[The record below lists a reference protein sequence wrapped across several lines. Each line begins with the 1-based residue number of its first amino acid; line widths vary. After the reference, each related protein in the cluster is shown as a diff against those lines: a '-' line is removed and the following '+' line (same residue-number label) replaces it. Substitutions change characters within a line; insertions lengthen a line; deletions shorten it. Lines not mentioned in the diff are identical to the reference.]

1 MCTMILETGGISGS
15 GKGHKGWFTLDKV
28 NVSYDH
34 PFHVPLEH
42 ALNIDFVSE
51 SGGVG
56 SRVAVELSPESAQ
69 ELVKLI
75 TAALARGEVDKR
87 LERSEAG
94 VGS

>member
-15 GKGHKGWFTLDKV
+15 GKGPRGWFTLGKV

-51 SGGVG
+51 SGNLD

-75 TAALARGEVDKR
+75 TAALARGEVDMR
-87 LERSEAG
+87 LQETGTG
-94 VGS
+94 VSS

>member
-15 GKGHKGWFTLDKV
+15 GKGHKGWFTLGKV

-51 SGGVG
+51 SGGLD

-75 TAALARGEVDKR
+75 TAALARGEVDMM
-87 LERSEAG
+87 LQETETG
-94 VGS
+94 VGN